1 MREYFDHPFDIDAH
15 GRVAVTTPDDHVRDL
30 IWQVLFTA
38 PGERV
43 NRPDFGC
50 GLQQQVFAPN
60 SGALAAATQFLVH
73 GALQRWL
80 SDRITV
86 ERVRITPENEVLT
99 VEVSYVRRDT
109 GQRHEDLFRSGSA
122 NP

>member
-1 MREYFDHPFDIDAH
+1 MREYFDHPFAIDAR
-15 GRVAVTTPDDHVRDL
+15 GRVAVTTPDDHIRDL
-30 IWQVLFTA
+30 IWQVLFTI

-50 GLQQQVFAPN
+50 GLQTLVFAPN
-60 SGALAAATQFLVH
+60 SNALAAATQFTVE

-80 SDRITV
+80 ADRIVV
-86 ERVRITPENEVLT
+86 ERVRIQNADETLL

-109 GQRHEDLFRSGSA
+109 GQRQADVFSHGVT
-122 NP
+122 P

>member
-1 MREYFDHPFDIDAH
+1 MREYFDHPFDVDGR

-50 GLQQQVFAPN
+50 GLQTLVFMPN
-60 SGALAAATQFLVH
+60 SSALAAATQFIVQ

-80 SDRITV
+80 SDRIVV
-86 ERVRITPENEVLT
+86 ERVRINAEHEVLT
-99 VEVSYVRRDT
+99 VEVNYVRRDT
-109 GQRHEDLFRSGSA
+109 GQRHADTFSSGASK
-122 NP
+122 

>member
-1 MREYFDHPFDIDAH
+1 MREYFDYPFDIDGRH
-15 GRVAVTTPDDHVRDL
+15 RVAVTTPDDHVRDL

-50 GLQQQVFAPN
+50 GLQTLVFAPN
-60 SGALAAATQFLVH
+60 SSALAAATQFTVQ

-80 SDRITV
+80 ADRIVV
-86 ERVRITPENEVLT
+86 ERVRIHSDNEVLT

-109 GQRHEDLFRSGSA
+109 GQRQDDVFTHGGT
-122 NP
+122 P